1 MKDIKALKQFAFIAL
16 LEGISTVVLF
26 FIAMPLKYF
35 AGIEN
40 AVKYPG
46 WVHGVLFVAYIGML
60 INVAIKYSWS
70 FRRVFLYLLA
80 SIVPLMPFWIEK
92 SLRKEIKE
100 HEDSQAFLK
109 L

>member
-1 MKDIKALKQFAFIAL
+1 MKDIRPLKQFAFIAL

-26 FIAMPLKYF
+26 FIAMPLKYL

-46 WVHGVLFVAYIGML
+46 WVHGLLFVAYIGML
-60 INVAIKYSWS
+60 INVSVKYNWPLK
-70 FRRVFLYLLA
+70 RVLTYLIA

-100 HEDSQAFLK
+100 SESI
-109 L
+109 